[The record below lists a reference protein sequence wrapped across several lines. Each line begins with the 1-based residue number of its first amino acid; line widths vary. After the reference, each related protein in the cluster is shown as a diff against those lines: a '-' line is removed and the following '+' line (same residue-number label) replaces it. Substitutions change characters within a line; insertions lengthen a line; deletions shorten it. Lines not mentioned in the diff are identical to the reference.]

1 MSRGRHRRPRT
12 PLISRQFSRISLVA
26 AAGGAGVAAP
36 VVAAGSANA
45 APAAVWEKVA
55 ECESSGNWS
64 INTGNGYYG
73 GLQFSQSSWEAAGGT
88 EYAPRAD
95 LATKQQQIAAG
106 ERLLELQG
114 PGAWPTC
121 GPAAGLGRDSG
132 GPDSVPATQT
142 GGESRLKTGTQSGTK
157 PEAERKPAAGT
168 HTVASGDTL
177 HKIATAH
184 GVEGGWQAV
193 YDANRKTVGDDP
205 HLIFPGQELTL
216 AARSSGGEQDSAPER
231 ATRTQARQ
239 TAEKAAPQAA
249 PKTYADNLDGWIR
262 EALDIMRA
270 NGIPGTYEGIHR
282 NIMRE
287 SSGNP
292 NAINNWDI
300 NAQRGTPSIGLLQ
313 VIKPTFDAYHV
324 PGTANSQY
332 DPVANIV
339 AACNYA
345 ADRYGSIDNVNGP
358 Y

>member
-1 MSRGRHRRPRT
+1 M
-12 PLISRQFSRISLVA
+12 
-26 AAGGAGVAAP
+26 
-36 VVAAGSANA
+36 VAAGSANA
-45 APAAVWEKVA
+45 ASVSVWEKVA
-55 ECESSGNWS
+55 ECESGGNWS
-64 INTGNGYYG
+64 INTGNGYHG

-95 LATKQQQIAAG
+95 LAGKDEQIAVA
-106 ERLLELQG
+106 ENLLDLQG

-121 GPAAGLGRDSG
+121 GPAAGLGQDTG
-132 GPDSVPATQT
+132 TPDNATAPQT
-142 GGESRLKTGTQSGTK
+142 GSATVIGKDGRDGKS
-157 PEAERKPAAGT
+157 AAADS
-168 HTVASGDTL
+168 HTVVSGDTL
-177 HKIATAH
+177 HRIATDH
-184 GVEGGWQAV
+184 GVEGGWEAV
-193 YDANRKTVGDDP
+193 YEANRETVGGNP

-216 AARSSGGEQDSAPER
+216 DARRADTDRADRSERTRARTATQDERTAQQSEQDYPD
-231 ATRTQARQ
+231 T
-239 TAEKAAPQAA
+239 
-249 PKTYADNLDGWIR
+249 LDGWIR

-270 NGIPGTYEGIHR
+270 NGIPGSYEGIHR

-287 SSGNP
+287 SGGDP
-292 NAINNWDI
+292 NAVNNWDI

>member
-12 PLISRQFSRISLVA
+12 PLVSRQFSRVSLA
-26 AAGGAGVAAP
+26 LTAGGAGIAAP
-36 VVAAGSANA
+36 MIAAGSANA
-45 APAAVWEKVA
+45 ASVPVWEKVA

-64 INTGNGYYG
+64 ADTGNGYYG
-73 GLQFSQSSWEAAGGT
+73 GLQFSQSSWESVGGT

-95 LATKQQQIAAG
+95 LATKEEQIAAG
-106 ERLLELQG
+106 EKLLAAQG

-132 GPDSVPATQT
+132 TPANAPAPQTRGETKVKAETGRTSAAADSY
-142 GGESRLKTGTQSGTK
+142 
-157 PEAERKPAAGT
+157 
-168 HTVASGDTL
+168 TVASGDTL
-177 HKIATAH
+177 HGIATRH
-184 GVEGGWQAV
+184 DVEGGWRTV
-193 YDANRKTVGDDP
+193 YETNRETVGGNP
-205 HLIFPGQELTL
+205 NLIFPGQRLTL
-216 AARSSGGEQDSAPER
+216 AAPPSDGGQSRAPER
-231 ATRTQARQ
+231 SDRSEARPASAK
-239 TAEKAAPQAA
+239 TTPQAS
-249 PKTYADNLDGWIR
+249 PKAYADNLDGWIR

-292 NAINNWDI
+292 NAVNNWDI

>member
-1 MSRGRHRRPRT
+1 M
-12 PLISRQFSRISLVA
+12 ISRQFSRISLVA
-26 AAGGAGVAAP
+26 AAGGAGIAAP

-45 APAAVWEKVA
+45 ASTAVWEKVA

-88 EYAPRAD
+88 QYAPRAD
-95 LATKQQQIAAG
+95 LATKQEQIAAG
-106 ERLLELQG
+106 EKLLELQG

-121 GPAAGLGRDSG
+121 GPAAGLARGSG
-132 GPDSVPATQT
+132 SPDSAPAPQT
-142 GGESRLKTGTQSGTK
+142 GGESEVRTET
-157 PEAERKPAAGT
+157 ERKSAAGS
-168 HTVASGDTL
+168 HTVAPGDTL
-177 HKIATAH
+177 HRIATAH
-184 GVEGGWQAV
+184 GVEGGWQTV
-193 YDANRKTVGDDP
+193 YDANRETVGDNP

-216 AARSSGGEQDSAPER
+216 AARSSDGGQDRAPER
-231 ATRTQARQ
+231 ADRTQARP
-239 TAEKAAPQAA
+239 TAEKTAPQAS
-249 PKTYADNLDGWIR
+249 PKAYADNLDGWIR

-270 NGIPGTYEGIHR
+270 NGIPGTYEGIRR

-287 SSGNP
+287 SGGNP

>member
-12 PLISRQFSRISLVA
+12 PLISRQFSRVSLA
-26 AAGGAGVAAP
+26 LTAGGAGIAAP
-36 VVAAGSANA
+36 MVAAGSASA
-45 APAAVWEKVA
+45 ASTAVWEKVA

-73 GLQFSQSSWEAAGGT
+73 GLQFSQSSWEAADGT

-95 LATKQQQIAAG
+95 LATKQEQIAAG
-106 ERLLELQG
+106 EKLLELQG

-121 GPAAGLGRDSG
+121 GPTAGLSRGSG
-132 GPDSVPATQT
+132 TPDRVPVTQT
-142 GGESRLKTGTQSGTK
+142 GGESEVRTG
-157 PEAERKPAAGT
+157 AERKPAADS
-168 HTVASGDTL
+168 HTVTSGDTL
-177 HKIATAH
+177 HRIATAH

-193 YDANRKTVGDDP
+193 YEANRETVGDDP

-216 AARSSGGEQDSAPER
+216 AARSSGGGPKRAPER
-231 ATRTQARQ
+231 ASRTEARPA
-239 TAEKAAPQAA
+239 AEKTAPQAS
-249 PKTYADNLDGWIR
+249 PKAYADNLDGWIR